1 MFGYFAFGNIGYR
14 YQKPKGFLFRVG
26 ISPKFDFGDKNGIDS
41 YVGILSLIPYLS
53 FGYSF

>member
-26 ISPKFDFGDKNGIDS
+26 ISSKNDFGDKKGI
-41 YVGILSLIPYLS
+41 VVCGILSFISYLS
-53 FGYSF
+53 FGYGF